1 MSVFVKKGKLFVI
14 KIRVERV
21 EDYEAVRKI
30 NDKAFGQVE
39 EGRIVDKIREACEE
53 IISLVAVED
62 EKVVGHIFFSPAVII
77 NKGETIKGMG
87 LAPMAVH
94 PDYQNKGIGSLL
106 VKEGI
111 KRVKETGCPFIIVLG
126 HDKYYPR
133 FGFETA
139 SKYGI
144 YPQWEGV
151 PDEAFMVMILDKVTM
166 SGVSGVATYRKEFDE
181 AI

>member
-1 MSVFVKKGKLFVI
+1 M
-14 KIRVERV
+14 KIREEKA
-21 EDYEAVRKI
+21 EDYDAVREI

-53 IISLVAVED
+53 IISLVAVEG
-62 EKVVGHIFFSPAVII
+62 EKVVGHIFFSPAEIN
-77 NKGETIKGMG
+77 NKGKTIKGMG

-94 PDYQNKGIGSLL
+94 PDYQNKGIGSSL

-111 KRVKETGCPFIIVLG
+111 KRVEETSCPFIIVLG

-139 SKYGI
+139 SMYGI
-144 YPQWEGV
+144 KPQWDGV
-151 PDEAFMVMILDKVTM
+151 PDEAFMIMILDKEIM
-166 SGVSGVATYRKEFDE
+166 AGVSGVATYRKEFDE
-181 AI
+181 AM